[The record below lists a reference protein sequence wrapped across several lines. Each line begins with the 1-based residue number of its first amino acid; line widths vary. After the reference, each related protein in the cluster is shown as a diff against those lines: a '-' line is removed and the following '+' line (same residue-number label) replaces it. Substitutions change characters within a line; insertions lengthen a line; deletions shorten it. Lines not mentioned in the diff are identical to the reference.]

1 MVHMLLTGCTG
12 CTVRVYQEDVPG
24 LRLIERDIGILMGL
38 IVTSGSR
45 LNKIDRI
52 LIPSSYTFFFGNST
66 EKKSRVKRA

>member
-1 MVHMLLTGCTG
+1 
-12 CTVRVYQEDVPG
+12 VYTRGDVPG
-24 LRLIERDIGILMGL
+24 LGLIERDVGILRGW

-52 LIPSSYTFFFGNST
+52 LIPSSYTFFSGNST